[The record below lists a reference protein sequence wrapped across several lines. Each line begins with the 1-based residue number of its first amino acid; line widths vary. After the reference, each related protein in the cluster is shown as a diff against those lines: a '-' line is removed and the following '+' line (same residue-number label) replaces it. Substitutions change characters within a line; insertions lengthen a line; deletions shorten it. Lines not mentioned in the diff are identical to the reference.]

1 MSWTTEQ
8 NLISARFDAQCPVA
22 AARRDYTAIG
32 GPAFNPPKVDLV
44 TPTNSVWIRLEVFGV
59 PQSSRPFAIGG
70 AAPNY
75 REGFIVQQIYFPSG
89 TGEAYVSTIVDSCR
103 TIFHR
108 YNFNPSSPQVESRD
122 AGQPDR
128 VQGEFGEFS
137 RIDVLTPYYVI
148 E

>member
-1 MSWTTEQ
+1 VSWTTEQ
-8 NLISARFDAQCPVA
+8 NYITARFDAQCPVSA
-22 AARRDYTAIG
+22 SLRDYSALG
-32 GPAFNPPKVDLV
+32 GPMFNPPAID
-44 TPTNSVWIRLEVFGV
+44 PASPSSAVWIRLEIFSV

-75 REGFIVQQIYFPSG
+75 REGFIVQQIYFPAH
-89 TGEAYVSTIVDSCR
+89 TGEAYVSTTVDTCR
-103 TIFHR
+103 SIFHR
-108 YNFNPSSPQVESRD
+108 YTFNASSPEVKGRD

-128 VQGEFGEFS
+128 IQGEFGEFS